1 MHLSPRE
8 LQIVVLLQQGLTNK
22 EIGLA
27 LGLSQHTVRD
37 NISPMFARFSVKN
50 RAALLAAI
58 STQPARPSI
67 GKNSVTPRGTDRRGG
82 GERRS
87 VPRSLVQE

>member
-1 MHLSPRE
+1 MYLSPRE
-8 LQIVVLLQQGLTNK
+8 LQIVALLQQGLTNK

-37 NISPMFARFSVKN
+37 HISPLFARLGVKN
-50 RAALLAAI
+50 RAALVVIISALFPQLPIGSNPAA
-58 STQPARPSI
+58 
-67 GKNSVTPRGTDRRGG
+67 PRAPDRRGG

-87 VPRSLVQE
+87 APRLLPQD